1 MYTIY
6 AAGAGGT
13 ETVLFSD
20 TMPDSAFKA
29 LSPRLTLTAGAA
41 GSLSL
46 TLPKNNAAHA
56 VVERLTTTMRVER
69 DGETIWMG
77 RVLSEKDDIW
87 HSRTL
92 FCEGALAYLNDT
104 IPMVSLTGAGAYSAL
119 DAILTAHNNKVTTE
133 SRRITLGEVSVT
145 GSVTVE
151 ADGSESLQIINQKL
165 VGTLGGV
172 LRMRYPVS
180 EQTGRPVPTLDWL
193 ANYPPSPAGTT
204 PQELVFGTN
213 LLDFVREWDMTDFAT
228 YCYVRGAEIEGSE
241 PKAYY
246 ASDWQ
251 YITPQS
257 GTPPKDLYGRIEKFL
272 DYSDLQS
279 NAACVSAAQTYLE
292 TQQFAA
298 MKLDVTALDLRI
310 INPDVKSFDL
320 LETVWVKSPVH
331 GLHSEFV
338 VTAMD
343 IPLDAPESTKYTL
356 GNQNIAYVRRV
367 NTITKVAQANQQA
380 AFEYADTAA
389 DGALSSANDHTDK
402 EITDAK
408 EWVENSSEL
417 KQEQDRIY
425 MAVTKEVGGGVRAY
439 VQSAAVEMTADQIK
453 QRVSETTTDPQTGEP
468 VTVWTVANLKTD
480 GFHVADQ
487 SGVTKITGSMIDV
500 DTIHVNTLY
509 GAVITFVNNQGGHS
523 GSFSLSPV
531 QTIYG
536 SGYELGM
543 SFQQINL
550 GTMPVLMPSPS
561 NVFFVDSGGGYVSL
575 ATLLGN

>member
-6 AAGAGGT
+6 AAGANGT

-20 TMPDSAFKA
+20 TMPDSAPA
-29 LSPRLTLTAGAA
+29 VSPRLTLTAGAA
-41 GSLSL
+41 GSLTL
-46 TLPKNNAAHA
+46 TLPKTNAAHA

-77 RVLSEKDDIW
+77 RVLSEKADIW
-87 HSRTL
+87 QSRTL

-119 DAILTAHNNKVTTE
+119 DAILTAHNGKVVE

-257 GTPPKDLYGRIEKFL
+257 GTPPKDLYGRIEKYL

-367 NTITKVAQANQQA
+367 NTITKVTRANQQA
-380 AFEYADTAA
+380 AIEYADTAA
-389 DGALSSANDHTDK
+389 DGALSAANDHTDAVK
-402 EITDAK
+402 VVLEAKDTEIEASVTAADGRASQALITADEIKGKVTDAQG
-408 EWVENSSEL
+408 N
-417 KQEQDRIY
+417 Y
-425 MAVTKEVGGGVRAY
+425 
-439 VQSAAVEMTADQIK
+439 
-453 QRVSETTTDPQTGEP
+453 
-468 VTVWTVANLKTD
+468 TVANLKAD
-480 GFHVADQ
+480 GFYIADAQ
-487 SGVTKITGSMIDV
+487 GKTLITGTMIDV
-500 DTIHVNTLY
+500 DTIHVNQLY
-509 GAVITFVNNQGGHS
+509 GGTIYLNDAHGAQA
-523 GSFSLSPV
+523 GSFYVEAAGGLSPSALRINFEDV
-531 QTIYG
+531 WMDQVASVNLPDISFIYVYNNG
-536 SGYELGM
+536 
-543 SFQQINL
+543 QR
-550 GTMPVLMPSPS
+550 
-561 NVFFVDSGGGYVSL
+561 VSL
-575 ATLLGN
+575 RTLLGL

>member
-6 AAGAGGT
+6 AVGTGGT

-20 TMPDSAFKA
+20 TMPDTAYKPV
-29 LSPRLTLTAGAA
+29 SPRLTLTAGAA

-46 TLPKNNAAHA
+46 TLPKNNAAHT

-77 RVLSEKDDIW
+77 RVLSEKTDIW
-87 HSRTL
+87 QSRTL

-104 IPMVSLTGAGAYSAL
+104 IPMVSLTGAGASAAL
-119 DAILTAHNNKVTTE
+119 SAILTAHNGKVVE
-133 SRRITLGEVSVT
+133 NRRITLGTVTVT

-165 VGTLGGV
+165 VGALGGV

-257 GTPPKDLYGRIEKFL
+257 GTPPKDLYGRIEKYL

-279 NAACVSAAQTYLE
+279 NEACVSAAQTYLE

-310 INPDVKSFDL
+310 INPNVKSFDL
-320 LETVWVKSPVH
+320 LETVWVNSPVH

-338 VTAMD
+338 VTGLD
-343 IPLDAPESTKYTL
+343 IPLDAPESTRYTL

-367 NTITKVAQANQQA
+367 NTITKVTQANQQA
-380 AFEYADTAA
+380 AIEYADTAA
-389 DGALSSANDHTDK
+389 DGALSAANDHTDAVK
-402 EITDAK
+402 VVLEAKDTEIEASVTAADGRASQALITADEIKGKVTDAQG
-408 EWVENSSEL
+408 N
-417 KQEQDRIY
+417 Y
-425 MAVTKEVGGGVRAY
+425 
-439 VQSAAVEMTADQIK
+439 
-453 QRVSETTTDPQTGEP
+453 
-468 VTVWTVANLKTD
+468 TVANLKAD
-480 GFHVADQ
+480 GFYVADAT
-487 SGVTKITGSMIDV
+487 GKTLITGTMIDV
-500 DTIHVNTLY
+500 DTIHVNKLY
-509 GAVITFVNNQGGHS
+509 GGYIYLMNGDTVA
-523 GSFSLSPV
+523 GSFYAEAAGGMAPSSL
-531 QTIYG
+531 TINFETVTVAPAG
-536 SGYELGM
+536 SVILPDIRMIGLY
-543 SFQQINL
+543 NN
-550 GTMPVLMPSPS
+550 GT
-561 NVFFVDSGGGYVSL
+561 YTTL
-575 ATLLGN
+575 AALLGIQ

>member
-6 AAGAGGT
+6 SAGADGT

-20 TMPDSAFKA
+20 TMPDTAYKPV
-29 LSPRLTLTAGAA
+29 SPRLTLTAGAA

-46 TLPKNNAAHA
+46 TLPKNNAAHDS
-56 VVERLTTTMRVER
+56 VERLTTTMRVER

-77 RVLSEKDDIW
+77 RVLSEKCDIW

-104 IPMVSLTGAGAYSAL
+104 IPMVSLTGAGASAAL
-119 DAILTAHNNKVTTE
+119 SAILTAHNGKVVE
-133 SRRITLGEVSVT
+133 NRRITLGTVTVT
-145 GSVTVE
+145 GSVTME

-193 ANYPPSPAGTT
+193 ADYPAAPAGTT

-246 ASDWQ
+246 ASGWQ

-257 GTPPKDLYGRIEKFL
+257 GTPPKDLYGRIEKYL

-279 NAACVSAAQTYLE
+279 NAACVSAAQTYLK

-331 GLHSEFV
+331 GLHSEFA
-338 VTAMD
+338 VTGLD

-367 NTITKVAQANQQA
+367 NTITKVTQANQQEAQAYTDA
-380 AFEYADTAA
+380 AAAVLEAA
-389 DGALSSANDHTDK
+389 DDKISARVG
-402 EITDAK
+402 DA
-408 EWVENSSEL
+408 
-417 KQEQDRIY
+417 EQDITELNIQQGKISTR
-425 MAVTKEVGGGVRAY
+425 VGNNETAISTVSQTA
-439 VQSAAVEMTADQIK
+439 SEIKAAVYDNAAGK
-453 QRVSETTTDPQTGEP
+453 Y
-468 VTVWTVANLKTD
+468 TVLTVNAQN
-480 GFHVADQ
+480 
-487 SGVTKITGSMIDV
+487 GVTIANGSGATNINGGFLDA
-500 DTIHVNTLY
+500 DTIHVNKLY
-509 GAVITFVNNQGGHS
+509 GGTVYLMGNSTTTPI
-523 GSFSLSPV
+523 GSFYISGDGVNPLTSELQISFAEISL
-531 QTIYG
+531 
-536 SGYELGM
+536 
-543 SFQQINL
+543 QQASNVYL
-550 GTMPVLMPSPS
+550 PSPY
-561 NVFFVDSGGGYVSL
+561 NVYLLVNGQRTTL
-575 ATLLGN
+575 ASLLGL